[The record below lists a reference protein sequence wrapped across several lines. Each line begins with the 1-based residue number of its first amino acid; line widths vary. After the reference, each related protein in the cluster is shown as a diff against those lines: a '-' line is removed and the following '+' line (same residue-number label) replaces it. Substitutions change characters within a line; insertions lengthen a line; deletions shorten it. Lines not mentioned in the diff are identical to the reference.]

1 MIKGGERLG
10 AAVAGLVLL
19 WGLAACT
26 SNGSGQPPAG
36 AVSSVPSAAA
46 SPSAGTPEWAAK
58 FIGDTA
64 QHREAS
70 KVVGRYAQLHIV
82 QAGGRQGDTALCDA
96 EWAKLTPAQKLLVDP
111 EGFDEGCR
119 VPA

>member
-1 MIKGGERLG
+1 M
-10 AAVAGLVLL
+10 AAG
-19 WGLAACT
+19 
-26 SNGSGQPPAG
+26 
-36 AVSSVPSAAA
+36 SVPSAAT

-58 FIGDTA
+58 FADDAA

-82 QAGGRQGDTALCDA
+82 QAGGRQGYAALCDA
-96 EWAKLTPAQKLLVDP
+96 EWAKLTAAQKLLVDHS
-111 EGFDEGCR
+111 GFDEGCR

>member
-1 MIKGGERLG
+1 M
-10 AAVAGLVLL
+10 
-19 WGLAACT
+19 
-26 SNGSGQPPAG
+26 
-36 AVSSVPSAAA
+36 PSAAA

-58 FIGDTA
+58 FIGNTA

-82 QAGGRQGDTALCDA
+82 QTGGRQGDTALCDA